1 MFAGGGDSSVTL
13 VDTSIWVDHLR
24 HRDKHL
30 AALLEAGQVLCH
42 PFVVGELA
50 CGNIRNRAEIL
61 DLLKALPRVA
71 VADHGEVM
79 HFLTENRLHSRGLGW
94 IDLHLLASTSLS
106 KATLWT
112 ADRAL
117 MKAAEELGFLS

>member
-1 MFAGGGDSSVTL
+1 MTL

-24 HRDKHL
+24 HSDKHL

-50 CGNIRNRAEIL
+50 CGNIRNRTEIL
-61 DLLKALPRVA
+61 DLLKALPRVV
-71 VADHGEVM
+71 VADHDEVM

-112 ADRAL
+112 GDRAL
-117 MKAAEELGFLS
+117 MNAAEQLGFLS